1 MKAIILAGGGGTRLW
16 PLSRQAY
23 PKQFMKI
30 GDQWSFLQKTARRCL
45 GFAAPD
51 ELIFVTNREYRF
63 HVEGQLRELQ
73 TGLDRHVLLEPAGRN
88 TAPAIALA
96 VKYAE
101 EVLGCGDEEVLFI
114 GPSDHLIAPE
124 HRFAACARQAAE
136 VARQGW
142 LVTFGVVPNRPETGF
157 GYLKRGDPLP
167 PPAGEVGKGSAKPAE
182 TATGKGKREARD
194 SAPPSARSA
203 GASLSASGATT
214 TTFGSA
220 TTGPSTG
227 SSTAPVTWPTGVCR
241 VERFV
246 EKPNLERAQQYLATG
261 CYLFNSGMFAF
272 TIGSI
277 KAEFVRHQP
286 ALAEA
291 MARPYAEL
299 LAGFEALPS
308 ISIDYAVM
316 EKAARVAVLPLTDI
330 TWSDVGSW
338 DAVYET
344 LPKDGQGNVTLGEV
358 LPVDTHDSLIMGHD
372 RLVATIGLRDVMV
385 VETGDALLVAAR
397 DQSQKVKDVVQALK
411 AQPRRETLTVTHPT
425 VYRPWGSYTV
435 LEEGPRYKL
444 KRIVL
449 HPGAKLSL
457 QMHYHRSE
465 HWIVVKGAGRVVVGD
480 REQYFHENESVY
492 VPKTTKHRLENPGK
506 VPLEIIEVQVGEYV
520 GEDDIERFEDIYRRA

>member
-1 MKAIILAGGGGTRLW
+1 MKAVILAGGGGTRLW

-30 GDQWSFLQKTARRCL
+30 GDQWSFLQKAARRCL
-45 GFAAPD
+45 GFVKPD
-51 ELIFVTNREYRF
+51 ELIVVTNREYKF
-63 HVEGQLRELQ
+63 HVAGQLSELHA
-73 TGLDRHVLLEPAGRN
+73 GLDRHVLLEPAGRN

-101 EVLGCGDEEVLFI
+101 EVLGCNDDEVLFI

-124 HRFAACARQAAE
+124 DRFATCARQAAE

-157 GYLKRGDPLP
+157 GYLKRGEPLP
-167 PPAGEVGKGSAKPAE
+167 PPS
-182 TATGKGKREARD
+182 R
-194 SAPPSARSA
+194 
-203 GASLSASGATT
+203 SGA
-214 TTFGSA
+214 A
-220 TTGPSTG
+220 PDA
-227 SSTAPVTWPTGVCR
+227 STAWPNGVCR
-241 VERFV
+241 VEQFV
-246 EKPNLERAQQYLATG
+246 EKPDLARAQQFLAAG
-261 CYLFNSGMFAF
+261 CYFFNSGMFAF
-272 TIGSI
+272 TIGAI
-277 KAEFVRHQP
+277 KAEFARHQP

-291 MARPYAEL
+291 LARPYAEL

-316 EKAARVAVLPLTDI
+316 EKAARVAVLPLADI

-344 LPKDGQGNVTLGEV
+344 LPKDGQGNVTVGEV
-358 LPVDTHDSLIMGHD
+358 LPIDTSNSLIMGHD

-385 VETGDALLVAAR
+385 VETADALLVAAR

-411 AQPRRETLTVTHPT
+411 AQPRHEPLTATHPT

-444 KRIVL
+444 KRIVVN
-449 HPGAKLSL
+449 PGAKLSL

-465 HWIVVKGAGRVVVGD
+465 HWIVVKGAGRVVVGEQ
-480 REQYFHENESVY
+480 EQYFHENESLY
-492 VPKTTKHRLENPGK
+492 VPKTTRHRLENPGK

-520 GEDDIERFEDIYRRA
+520 GEDDIERFEDIYRRT